1 MSITSYLFDRNK
13 LKITLI
19 ERLGPGT
26 KTKYKSKV
34 EPFKIKHWGKNHG
47 RILNK
52 TKPWYRRQ

>member
-13 LKITLI
+13 LKITFI

-34 EPFKIKHWGKNHG
+34 EPFIA
-47 RILNK
+47 
-52 TKPWYRRQ
+52 TV